1 MSTPENSSSDPRPT
15 SRMDTSR
22 MGSPGRQGQGP
33 SGPQEPAHTRFKGFR
48 DTSQPERRRPPRP
61 EPRKEKASEENTEEE
76 AAEKETAK
84 EETADDEE
92 TEGAETEAVGD
103 EAVGDEAEDGD
114 RWDEVTGFYED
125 GNRKE
130 ARSLAAR
137 LARAERTFA
146 TPRHSEELHV
156 LAPSTVTY
164 GPAGEQALK
173 ELLAGKLGPHYS
185 RREAREIAAR
195 IRAETYVEGLGTAE
209 AIPLRNGDLSF
220 RPKKL
225 KDPAPKRRF
234 RVRSPARW
242 RQEASCTAFQDFLR
256 EAVPTRVG
264 RRALQEYL
272 GYCLMHWARPYRHV
286 LVLAGPE
293 GSGWELFL
301 RAVSAVVP
309 WIASVGPKRLARG
322 TAASRLRGP
331 WVNARAGISAEALT
345 ELQVLRGHVAGRPSY
360 NDPSQIQEVVQVPS
374 SQWATKHIYTT
385 TELPS
390 LAAGDRFFR
399 RIVLVPFPAKL
410 SPGTASIGTL
420 SMGDTDREL
429 SKRFEA
435 ERDGIFQWALEGLDR
450 VLEAEANGEGFPSAR
465 PAEKTRQRWESL
477 SGPIGRFKAAR
488 LEVTGDPQDVVSKK
502 TLYPAYKKFCQQ
514 ERVFA
519 ETKTEFTQTLT
530 EDPRVENKD
539 RIVESGGDQVP
550 CYVGVKMQG

>member
-1 MSTPENSSSDPRPT
+1 MDAPDRQDREPSD
-15 SRMDTSR
+15 
-22 MGSPGRQGQGP
+22 
-33 SGPQEPAHTRFKGFR
+33 PQEPVHTRFKRFR
-48 DTSQPERRRPPRP
+48 DTSQPERRRPPWPQSR
-61 EPRKEKASEENTEEE
+61 EEEATGEEATEEE
-76 AAEKETAK
+76 TAN
-84 EETADDEE
+84 DE
-92 TEGAETEAVGD
+92 ETEAVG
-103 EAVGDEAEDGD
+103 GEAENGN
-114 RWDEVTGFYED
+114 RWDEVIGFYED

-130 ARSLAAR
+130 ARSLAAH

-173 ELLAGKLGPHYS
+173 ELLADKLGPHYS

-209 AIPLRNGDLSF
+209 AIPLSNGDLSL

-225 KDPAPKRRF
+225 KDPAPERRF

-309 WIASVGPKRLARG
+309 WIASVGPKRIARG

-331 WVNARAGISAEALT
+331 WVNAVAGISAEALT

-360 NDPSQIQEVVQVPS
+360 NDPSQIQEAVQVPS

-390 LAAGDRFFR
+390 VAAGDRFFR

-410 SPGTASIGTL
+410 SPGTRSIGSL
-420 SMGDTDREL
+420 SMGGDTDREL

-435 ERDGIFQWALEGLDR
+435 ERDGIFRWALEGLGR

-465 PAEKTRQRWESL
+465 TAEKTRRRWESL
-477 SGPIGRFKAAR
+477 SGPIGRFKADR
-488 LEVTGDPQDVVSKK
+488 LEVTGDPQDVVSKER
-502 TLYPAYKKFCQQ
+502 LYRAYKKFCRQ

-539 RIVESGGDQVP
+539 RIVESGGEQVP